1 MLNSSVVHTES
12 SKILEVLKSRKMT
25 GFLAACKKARPLAAP
40 IVIFNLVAQGS
51 DVFPTITWSSV

>member
-25 GFLAACKKARPLAAP
+25 GFLAARPLAAP

-51 DVFPTITWSSV
+51 DVFPTIT